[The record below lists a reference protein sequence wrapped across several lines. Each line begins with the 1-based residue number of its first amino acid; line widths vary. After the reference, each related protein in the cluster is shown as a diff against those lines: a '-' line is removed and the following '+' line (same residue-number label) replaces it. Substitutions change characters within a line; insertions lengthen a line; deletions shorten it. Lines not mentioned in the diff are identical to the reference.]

1 MAPEISIDI
10 GVVRKALEDA
20 SEPTRLLAPDDDGV
34 GLLRRDFVEDA
45 LLDEKAGP
53 NDVAGVFQPS
63 VRSLDGFFSGPDA
76 SLFFPV
82 LVEVDVEDC

>member
-63 VRSLDGFFSGPDA
+63 VRSLDGVFRSRRVT
-76 SLFFPV
+76 FFPFW
-82 LVEVDVEDC
+82 